1 MRRHRPWTLVPA
13 ALLVVALAGCG
24 SDEPEQSDSPP
35 AADTTTEEETTS
47 EDMADDETTT
57 TEGMADGEAT
67 TTEGM
72 AADTQVM
79 TAESD
84 LGTILV
90 DADGMTLYLFT
101 NDTQGSGTSTCE
113 DDCLTAWPPVE
124 GEPEAGEGVDDSLLG
139 SIERSDGTVQAT
151 YNDWPLYYF
160 AQDAAPGDV
169 NGQAVNEVW
178 WVISPD
184 GEAIMDAATSSVNGG
199 YRG

>member
-1 MRRHRPWTLVPA
+1 MRRHRPWTFVPA

-24 SDEPEQSDSPP
+24 SDEPEQSDTPP
-35 AADTTTEEETTS
+35 AADTTSEEETTS
-47 EDMADDETTT
+47 EDMADDE
-57 TEGMADGEAT
+57 AT
-67 TTEGM
+67 TTEEM
-72 AADTQVM
+72 AAGTQVM

-90 DADGMTLYLFT
+90 DGEGMTLYLFT

-113 DDCLTAWPPVE
+113 GDCLTAWPPVE
-124 GEPEAGEGVDDSLLG
+124 GEPEAGEGADDSLLG

-169 NGQAVNEVW
+169 NGQALNDVW

-184 GEAIMDAATSSVNGG
+184 GEAIMDAATSSVDQG
-199 YRG
+199 YDY